1 MFQFM
6 LVVGLV
12 LAYYG
17 YAVTKN
23 PRIWG
28 DQGRDAI
35 KEKNWN
41 RYVRYNGQFAMYA
54 GFLMA
59 ALGALDMAVDLSTAI
74 YLLIL
79 LGGLAILLYPFAHWM
94 HENEGTWN
102 PWPRVE
108 TEKQKR
114 KRLIKE
120 QERQE
125 KKNKKKYFKAYAAKA
140 KFGSKTVKVTFKN
153 VTGYASYKVQMKAEK
168 AAYKT
173 VKTTTKGGTITYTK
187 KKAKVGT
194 TYKFRLKGIN
204 KVNGKTVSVTIK

>member
-28 DQGRDAI
+28 NQGRDAI
-35 KEKNWN
+35 KEENWN

-153 VTGYASYKVQMKAEK
+153 VTGYSSYKVQMKAGK

-194 TYKFRLKGIN
+194 TYKFSLKGIN

>member
-1 MFQFM
+1 
-6 LVVGLV
+6 
-12 LAYYG
+12 
-17 YAVTKN
+17 
-23 PRIWG
+23 
-28 DQGRDAI
+28 
-35 KEKNWN
+35 
-41 RYVRYNGQFAMYA
+41 MYA

-59 ALGALDMAVDLSTAI
+59 ALDALDMAVDLSAAI

-125 KKNKKKYFKAYAAKA
+125 RKA
-140 KFGSKTVKVTFKN
+140 KRNKTALGHLIPVAFLRRSSHKE
-153 VTGYASYKVQMKAEK
+153 QR
-168 AAYKT
+168 
-173 VKTTTKGGTITYTK
+173 TKE
-187 KKAKVGT
+187 
-194 TYKFRLKGIN
+194 
-204 KVNGKTVSVTIK
+204 

>member
-1 MFQFM
+1 MP
-6 LVVGLV
+6 LPKIPASG
-12 LAYYG
+12 
-17 YAVTKN
+17 
-23 PRIWG
+23 G

-35 KEKNWN
+35 KEENWN

-59 ALGALDMAVDLSTAI
+59 ALGALDMAVNLSTAI

-125 KKNKKKYFKAYAAKA
+125 RGTKRNKTALGHLISVAFLRR
-140 KFGSKTVKVTFKN
+140 S
-153 VTGYASYKVQMKAEK
+153 SYKEQR
-168 AAYKT
+168 
-173 VKTTTKGGTITYTK
+173 TKE
-187 KKAKVGT
+187 
-194 TYKFRLKGIN
+194 
-204 KVNGKTVSVTIK
+204 

>member
-35 KEKNWN
+35 KEENWN

-59 ALGALDMAVDLSTAI
+59 ALGA
-74 YLLIL
+74 LIL

-125 KKNKKKYFKAYAAKA
+125 KRNKKK
-140 KFGSKTVKVTFKN
+140 
-153 VTGYASYKVQMKAEK
+153 
-168 AAYKT
+168 
-173 VKTTTKGGTITYTK
+173 
-187 KKAKVGT
+187 
-194 TYKFRLKGIN
+194 
-204 KVNGKTVSVTIK
+204 

>member
-28 DQGRDAI
+28 NQGRDAI
-35 KEKNWN
+35 KEENWN

-59 ALGALDMAVDLSTAI
+59 ALGALDMAVDLPTAI

-102 PWPRVE
+102 P
-108 TEKQKR
+108 
-114 KRLIKE
+114 
-120 QERQE
+120 
-125 KKNKKKYFKAYAAKA
+125 
-140 KFGSKTVKVTFKN
+140 
-153 VTGYASYKVQMKAEK
+153 
-168 AAYKT
+168 
-173 VKTTTKGGTITYTK
+173 
-187 KKAKVGT
+187 
-194 TYKFRLKGIN
+194 
-204 KVNGKTVSVTIK
+204 

>member
-1 MFQFM
+1 
-6 LVVGLV
+6 
-12 LAYYG
+12 
-17 YAVTKN
+17 
-23 PRIWG
+23 
-28 DQGRDAI
+28 
-35 KEKNWN
+35 
-41 RYVRYNGQFAMYA
+41 MYA

-59 ALGALDMAVDLSTAI
+59 ALGALDMAIDLSTAI

-125 KKNKKKYFKAYAAKA
+125 RGTKRNKMTLGHLISIAFLRRSSHKE
-140 KFGSKTVKVTFKN
+140 
-153 VTGYASYKVQMKAEK
+153 QR
-168 AAYKT
+168 
-173 VKTTTKGGTITYTK
+173 TKE
-187 KKAKVGT
+187 
-194 TYKFRLKGIN
+194 
-204 KVNGKTVSVTIK
+204 

>member
-1 MFQFM
+1 
-6 LVVGLV
+6 
-12 LAYYG
+12 
-17 YAVTKN
+17 
-23 PRIWG
+23 
-28 DQGRDAI
+28 
-35 KEKNWN
+35 
-41 RYVRYNGQFAMYA
+41 MYA

-102 PWPRVE
+102 PGPAWK

-125 KKNKKKYFKAYAAKA
+125 KRNKKK
-140 KFGSKTVKVTFKN
+140 
-153 VTGYASYKVQMKAEK
+153 
-168 AAYKT
+168 
-173 VKTTTKGGTITYTK
+173 
-187 KKAKVGT
+187 
-194 TYKFRLKGIN
+194 
-204 KVNGKTVSVTIK
+204 

>member
-35 KEKNWN
+35 KEENWN

-59 ALGALDMAVDLSTAI
+59 ALDALDMAVDLSAAI

-114 KRLIKE
+114 KRLIRRAGAPGKE
-120 QERQE
+120 KQKEIR
-125 KKNKKKYFKAYAAKA
+125 
-140 KFGSKTVKVTFKN
+140 
-153 VTGYASYKVQMKAEK
+153 
-168 AAYKT
+168 
-173 VKTTTKGGTITYTK
+173 
-187 KKAKVGT
+187 
-194 TYKFRLKGIN
+194 RLWA
-204 KVNGKTVSVTIK
+204 T

>member
-35 KEKNWN
+35 KEENWH
-41 RYVRYNGQFAMYA
+41 RYVRYNGQ
-54 GFLMA
+54 
-59 ALGALDMAVDLSTAI
+59 
-74 YLLIL
+74 LIL

-125 KKNKKKYFKAYAAKA
+125 KKNKKK
-140 KFGSKTVKVTFKN
+140 
-153 VTGYASYKVQMKAEK
+153 
-168 AAYKT
+168 
-173 VKTTTKGGTITYTK
+173 
-187 KKAKVGT
+187 
-194 TYKFRLKGIN
+194 
-204 KVNGKTVSVTIK
+204 